1 MPRKK
6 KIKLL
11 TFSLIMANVSFN
23 VNAESVNE
31 IQFLRQ
37 QILLAE
43 SNNRFDIAESA
54 LEHWLSIDSESIE
67 VLYLQA
73 QINILKGELDD
84 AKTNILNIETKF
96 PNDPRLKQINSLY
109 SAYSTDKLKLQQ
121 ARFLSGNQRRA
132 EAIAL
137 YQELFPY
144 GMPSVALDVEYIN
157 LLSFNTPQ
165 DNAKAKKILKERLVE
180 FPYIKEYKL
189 TYANLIANN
198 AVDLKNSLTLFE
210 QLSQSE
216 PYNPDT
222 AASWLKVLEDSP
234 IEDLKSTDIDRL
246 TSAYPYD
253 ANVKA
258 KTNVLKLTLAAYNKK
273 INEPGYQ
280 ALIKG
285 FSYLDES
292 EYDLAE
298 QSFLTAKR
306 YHPIQPQVFLGL
318 GRTKLGQAK
327 YTEALD
333 IFTRGKALRLSKG
346 SPIDWD
352 SLISSAQFSIE
363 LDNADKLSEKN
374 PIAAIDLYHIAIAKN
389 PKEIT
394 PYIAIAKLYIKLARS
409 SVNSEKTK
417 EQLVLGGTEKPS
429 FNTTALN
436 DSADNQGI
444 SNTNS
449 KENLVK
455 TDEYLIKADQYFTK
469 ALEID
474 KTNYQALVGK
484 LDLLFD
490 NNNEDQAYILA
501 STFDI
506 EQISVISSYLAD
518 KKLATSLTNAESALQ
533 NHDTQT
539 ATSIINTLLGAKG
552 SAIEVKE
559 SEKTES
565 PISPFDLSLSK
576 SNHNLKT
583 QNPWLTFRIAN
594 VLNQLNRQNEANQFV
609 NLFLANNKS
618 SDEISYAYALYLSKN
633 GRLIAALDEINKID
647 PEKRTIG
654 MIEAQQRLSMNYQFD
669 HFEGLL
675 KQDREKAINYLSVME
690 DNAEN
695 NPILLIK
702 IANNLYDIDVHEHTR
717 KIVNQLKYSNKWP
730 ISLQLDYARLLIK
743 LKDFSNLAKVDEGIN
758 LKLASVEQIEQYY
771 QIIFDYKTNKAKEQF
786 AKGNIVE
793 AKNLYVS
800 VLKNDPLFISI
811 FKESNTFDFSVL
823 TQFDIDSSNKVSA
836 TDKRNDQTYK
846 VDQLIHRWVD
856 MHVEQLV
863 MQEQYS
869 DYPKVKRIQLLV
881 NLEQYDQAERA
892 MYDLVNDK
900 TSEDRALYTASQ
912 SALAIKKW
920 ELAEQLSYAALQ
932 INKEKNNPKENLSTS
947 LPSTI
952 ALSNADKKWLYQ
964 NTSGDWLAKNVKS
977 DIDELRKKSDGYV
990 TFFPDYRFGTNTNSV
1005 GASIDAKVPVDKLG
1019 FAVFRVN
1026 PVSLEGA
1033 NQNIYAKD
1041 YGTSQLHYNGQN
1053 FSTPTT
1059 TGVGYNVGWMGN
1071 HWVADIGRTPD
1082 NFLVSNFVGGLRIDG
1097 DVNAFSWAVNASRR
1111 PVRNTVLSYAGLSDP
1126 YTKNVWGGAT
1136 QSGVG
1141 VSLGFD
1147 NGSPVGV
1154 WSNWQ
1159 YQSIDGEN
1167 LKNNDK
1173 IQGQIGIY
1181 GAVWKDPR
1189 NIANIDLGLNT
1200 LAMHYTNNQN
1210 EFSYGNGG
1218 YFSPQAYASLTLPLT
1233 VFGRY
1238 DTWAYSVRLSGSY
1251 SYSKLEDSLY
1261 YPNNSN
1267 YQSQASDNGLSS
1279 VYKGTST
1286 YAFTYGVAAIVEK
1299 RITDHWSIGARA
1311 QIQRTLFY
1319 NPSNIGLYL
1328 KYDFN
1333 EHWDSIDTPPKVPNT
1348 LVDYADY

>member
-6 KIKLL
+6 RIKLL
-11 TFSLIMANVSFN
+11 TFSLIMANASVNVS
-23 VNAESVNE
+23 AETINE

-43 SNNRFDIAESA
+43 TTNRYDIAESA
-54 LEHWLSIDSESIE
+54 LEHWLAIDSDSIE

-73 QINILKGELDD
+73 QINILKGEFED
-84 AKTNILNIETKF
+84 AKKNLINFEIKF
-96 PNDPRLKQINSLY
+96 PNDPRLKQVKSLFYAYNS
-109 SAYSTDKLKLQQ
+109 DKLKLQQ
-121 ARFLSGNQRRA
+121 ARFLSGNQRRS

-144 GMPSVALDVEYIN
+144 GMPTVALDIEYIN
-157 LLSFNTPQ
+157 LLSYNSAQ
-165 DNAKAKKILKERLVE
+165 DNAKARALLKERLIE
-180 FPYIKEYKL
+180 FPYIKEYQL
-189 TYANLIANN
+189 TYANLIATNGT
-198 AVDLKNSLTLFE
+198 DIKSSLALYE
-210 QLSQSE
+210 QLSHSE
-216 PYNPDT
+216 PYNPET
-222 AASWLKVLEDSP
+222 ASSWTKILAAMP
-234 IEDLKSTDIDRL
+234 IEDLKSTDIDKL
-246 TSAYPYD
+246 ANAYPYD

-258 KTNVLKLTLAAYNKK
+258 KVTELKATLAAYDKK
-273 INEPGYQ
+273 TNEPGYQ
-280 ALIKG
+280 ALLKG
-285 FSYLDES
+285 FSYLDKS
-292 EYDLAE
+292 EFDLAE

-306 YHPIQPQVFLGL
+306 YHPSQPQVFLGL

-327 YTEALD
+327 YPEAIEIL
-333 IFTRGKALRLSKG
+333 TRGKNLKWASSGL
-346 SPIDWD
+346 IDWD
-352 SLISSAQFSIE
+352 NLISSAQFWIE
-363 LDNADKLSEKN
+363 LGNADKLSEKN
-374 PIAAIDLYHIAIAKN
+374 PTAAIELYQLAMAKN
-389 PKEIT
+389 PKEVA
-394 PYIAIAKLYIKLARS
+394 PYIAIAKLYIKLASS
-409 SVNSEKTK
+409 SVNSEQTK
-417 EQLVLGGTEKPS
+417 QQLVLGGTEKPS
-429 FNTTALN
+429 VNTKELN
-436 DSADNQGI
+436 DSLDNQSV
-444 SNTNS
+444 SNTNLT
-449 KENLVK
+449 ENVVK

-490 NNNEDQAYILA
+490 RNKEDQAYTLA
-501 STFDI
+501 STLTI
-506 EQISVISSYLAD
+506 EQISVISGYLTD
-518 KKLATSLTNAESALQ
+518 KKITSSLNNAETALQ
-533 NHDTQT
+533 NHDSQT
-539 ATSIINTLLGAKG
+539 PTSIINTLLGVKG

-559 SEKTES
+559 SENTGS

-576 SNHNLKT
+576 SNNNLKT

-594 VLNQLNRQNEANQFV
+594 VLNQLNRQNEANQFI
-609 NLFLANNKS
+609 NLFMANNRS

-654 MIEAQQRLSMNYQFD
+654 MIEAHQRLSMNYQFD
-669 HFEGLL
+669 HFESLL

-690 DNAEN
+690 DNADN
-695 NPILLIK
+695 DPSLLIK
-702 IANNLYDIDVHEHTR
+702 IANNLYDMEVQEHAR
-717 KIVNQLKYSNKWP
+717 KIVNQLKYSSKWP
-730 ISLQLDYARLLIK
+730 ITVQLDYARLLIK
-743 LKDFSNLAKVDEGIN
+743 LKDFNNLAKVDENIN
-758 LKLASVEQIEQYY
+758 LKLATVEQSEQYF

-786 AKGNIVE
+786 AKGDVTQ
-793 AKNLYVS
+793 AKSLYIS
-800 VLKNDPLFISI
+800 VLKNDPLFISV
-811 FKESNTFDFSVL
+811 FKESNKFDFSAL
-823 TQFDIDSSNKVSA
+823 TQLNTVSSNNVSA
-836 TDKRNDQTYK
+836 ASKLPDQK
-846 VDQLIHRWVD
+846 SKIDQLIAHWVD
-856 MHVEQLV
+856 IHIEQLV
-863 MQEQYS
+863 TQEQYS

-881 NLEQYDQAERA
+881 NLDQYDQAEKA

-932 INKEKNNPKENLSTS
+932 INKEKNNPKENQSTS

-964 NTSGDWLAKNVKS
+964 NSSGDWLAKNVKS

-1005 GASIDAKVPVDKLG
+1005 GAAIDAKVPVDKLG

-1041 YGTSQLHYNGQN
+1041 FGTSQLHFNGQN

-1059 TGVGYNVGWMGN
+1059 TGVGYNLGWMGN
-1071 HWVADIGRTPD
+1071 HWVADLGRTPD

-1126 YTKNVWGGAT
+1126 YTKQVWGGAT
-1136 QSGVG
+1136 QSGIG
-1141 VSLGFD
+1141 LNLGYD
-1147 NGSPVGV
+1147 NGGPVGL

-1159 YQSIDGEN
+1159 YQYIDGQN
-1167 LKNNDK
+1167 LKTNDK
-1173 IQGQIGIY
+1173 FQGQVGIY
-1181 GAVWKDPR
+1181 GSVWKDPR
-1189 NIANIDLGLNT
+1189 NLTNVDWGLNT
-1200 LAMHYTNNQN
+1200 LIMHYANNQN

-1218 YFSPQAYASLTLPLT
+1218 YFSPQGYASLSLPLT

-1251 SYSKLEDSLY
+1251 SYSKLDDSLY

-1267 YQSQASDNGLSS
+1267 YQIEAAGDGLAT
-1279 VYKGTST
+1279 VYKGSST

-1299 RITDHWSIGARA
+1299 RLTDHWSIGARA